1 MISVA
6 YTYNMGDFN
15 TKMPNKSDMES
26 NIRIGKMLQTARESR
41 KISQAALAKQIGMST
56 NHISAIERGVSKASI
71 DTLLGYCRVLNM
83 TPDQILGYSDDGIV
97 PELKNR
103 LLHTGVAEQKKILDI
118 LHIVE
123 A

>member
-1 MISVA
+1 
-6 YTYNMGDFN
+6 MGDFN
-15 TKMPNKSDMES
+15 AKMPNKSDTES
-26 NIRIGKMLQTARESR
+26 NIKIGKMLQTARESR

-56 NHISAIERGVSKASI
+56 NHISAIERGASKASI
-71 DTLLGYCRVLNM
+71 DTLLGYCRVLDM
-83 TPDQILGYSDDGIV
+83 SPDAILGYSDDGIM

-103 LLHTGVAEQKKILDI
+103 LLHTGVSEQQKILDI